1 MRCAYL
7 SVCAGKIQENRRG
20 FLGRFKGARGKFE
33 IPRAPNCKPAQRL
46 QFGKEEMSTE
56 DKRRRLRR
64 LVPPWSFLTR
74 QRFLLEKQ
82 KKMLCRTCK
91 FAVKYQPFNCSPKR
105 RRGKK
110 DTPVPRFGTRACL
123 LRGATQIR
131 GIFKIPPLLRRLRA
145 ARTGDFGAFAP
156 YTHARRT
163 SFPGSLQKPFSK
175 AAFSLR
181 RRGPGT
187 ASASL
192 RVIGSIFCFSS
203 SYANPDRRAAARGSA
218 FPPRPDWSHRGRCT
232 YRTGGACA

>member
-1 MRCAYL
+1 MLARIR
-7 SVCAGKIQENRRG
+7 SVVVISDAPAFSFGAAKENADG
-20 FLGRFKGARGKFE
+20 QWQ
-33 IPRAPNCKPAQRL
+33 IC
-46 QFGKEEMSTE
+46 TI
-56 DKRRRLRR
+56 
-64 LVPPWSFLTR
+64 
-74 QRFLLEKQ
+74 
-82 KKMLCRTCK
+82 
-91 FAVKYQPFNCSPKR
+91 YQPLGNFSKR

-181 RRGPGT
+181 RRGSGT

>member
-1 MRCAYL
+1 MIVKPVPLARAEQ
-7 SVCAGKIQENRRG
+7 SPAPTEHTTKTSPSQRR
-20 FLGRFKGARGKFE
+20 
-33 IPRAPNCKPAQRL
+33 PC
-46 QFGKEEMSTE
+46 T
-56 DKRRRLRR
+56 
-64 LVPPWSFLTR
+64 
-74 QRFLLEKQ
+74 
-82 KKMLCRTCK
+82 
-91 FAVKYQPFNCSPKR
+91 
-105 RRGKK
+105 KK

-181 RRGPGT
+181 RRGSGT

-203 SYANPDRRAAARGSA
+203 SCANPDRRAAARGSA
-218 FPPRPDWSHRGRCT
+218 FLPRPDSSPAGRCT
-232 YRTGGACA
+232 CRRGGWYAPCADPPRGRYRSGQRT

>member
-1 MRCAYL
+1 MWASTPTKLVRTASEVLNCY
-7 SVCAGKIQENRRG
+7 I
-20 FLGRFKGARGKFE
+20 FRGKCPEKPKRFFWSVQGGLGGNRNP
-33 IPRAPNCKPAQRL
+33 PRLFFFC
-46 QFGKEEMSTE
+46 
-56 DKRRRLRR
+56 
-64 LVPPWSFLTR
+64 

-181 RRGPGT
+181 RRGSGT

-218 FPPRPDWSHRGRCT
+218 FLPRPDWSHRGRCT

>member
-1 MRCAYL
+1 MWASTPTKLVRTASEVLNCY
-7 SVCAGKIQENRRG
+7 I
-20 FLGRFKGARGKFE
+20 FRGKSPEKPKRFFWSVQGGLGGNRNP
-33 IPRAPNCKPAQRL
+33 PRLFFFC
-46 QFGKEEMSTE
+46 
-56 DKRRRLRR
+56 
-64 LVPPWSFLTR
+64 

-181 RRGPGT
+181 RRGSGT

-218 FPPRPDWSHRGRCT
+218 FLPRPDWSHRGRCT

>member
-1 MRCAYL
+1 MI
-7 SVCAGKIQENRRG
+7 V
-20 FLGRFKGARGKFE
+20 
-33 IPRAPNCKPAQRL
+33 KP
-46 QFGKEEMSTE
+46 
-56 DKRRRLRR
+56 
-64 LVPPWSFLTR
+64 VPPARVEQSPAPTERTPKVSPLTGKALR
-74 QRFLLEKQ
+74 
-82 KKMLCRTCK
+82 
-91 FAVKYQPFNCSPKR
+91 
-105 RRGKK
+105 KK

-181 RRGPGT
+181 RRGSGT

-218 FPPRPDWSHRGRCT
+218 FPPRPNWSHRGRCT

>member
-1 MRCAYL
+1 MVSSRE
-7 SVCAGKIQENRRG
+7 SEGKSKSPPNR
-20 FLGRFKGARGKFE
+20 KFS
-33 IPRAPNCKPAQRL
+33 L

-56 DKRRRLRR
+56 DKKPCLQGF
-64 LVPPWSFLTR
+64 VPSWSFLTR

-82 KKMLCRTCK
+82 KKMLNGSYK
-91 FAVKYQPFNCSPKR
+91 FVLRISPSAVSPKR

-181 RRGPGT
+181 KRGSGT

-218 FPPRPDWSHRGRCT
+218 FLPRPDWSRRGRCT

>member
-1 MRCAYL
+1 MDFQL
-7 SVCAGKIQENRRG
+7 SREKSRKTEGIFLVGSRESEGKSKSPPNREFSSR
-20 FLGRFKGARGKFE
+20 
-33 IPRAPNCKPAQRL
+33 
-46 QFGKEEMSTE
+46 FGKEEMSTE

-181 RRGPGT
+181 RRGSGT

>member
-1 MRCAYL
+1 MLARIR
-7 SVCAGKIQENRRG
+7 SVVVI
-20 FLGRFKGARGKFE
+20 F
-33 IPRAPNCKPAQRL
+33 
-46 QFGKEEMSTE
+46 
-56 DKRRRLRR
+56 
-64 LVPPWSFLTR
+64 VPSWSFLTR

-181 RRGPGT
+181 RRGSGT

-203 SYANPDRRAAARGSA
+203 SYANPDRRAAIRGSA
-218 FPPRPDWSHRGRCT
+218 FRPWPDWSRRGHCT